1 MEHVRPIRVIVT
13 ENTAD
18 GRSYIGSDSLAS
30 GTLVQPNR
38 PTALTDIWHIDRV
51 PADPSSTGSAP
62 EGRPFTLSP
71 LEEGIV
77 FRIVQFDPF
86 SAEETAKLDSRE
98 IFESMNAASEHVGDN
113 SLSPFMHKTKTVDFG
128 LILQGSLTM
137 FTDDGS
143 IDVHAGDVI
152 IQKATNHAWE
162 NHGTEPALVAFI
174 LIDAT
179 ESE

>member
-13 ENTAD
+13 ENTEE

-38 PTALTDIWHIDRV
+38 PTALTDIWHIEGV
-51 PADPSSTGSAP
+51 PADPNSPGTAP

-71 LEEGIV
+71 LKEGIV

-86 SAEETAKLDSRE
+86 SVDDTSKLDSRE
-98 IFESMNAASEHVGDN
+98 IFASMNAESEHVSEN
-113 SLSPFMHKTKTVDFG
+113 TISPFMHKTKTVDFG

-143 IDVHAGDVI
+143 IDVHTGDVI

-174 LIDAT
+174 LIDAV
-179 ESE
+179 ESQ